1 MSSDRLFL
9 LAALAGAVSLAI
21 ALYFQYVEGL
31 APCPLCM
38 WQRYGLGIGIL
49 GAVMA
54 AMVPGR
60 AGKVT
65 FGTFGALGF
74 LFEAGAAVFHSG
86 VERKLWEGL
95 PSCSGSTLSDTFDP
109 AALTAAANSGRP
121 VPRCDEI
128 PWEMFGLSMA
138 NWNVLL
144 ALGFLTLCALGV
156 ARVRQVAPGSGLR

>member
-1 MSSDRLFL
+1 MSSSRLFAI
-9 LAALAGAVSLAI
+9 AALVGAASFAI

-38 WQRYGLGIGIL
+38 WQRYGLAVGIL
-49 GAVMA
+49 GAALA
-54 AMVPGR
+54 AVVSGR

-65 FGTFGALGF
+65 FGMLGALGF

-109 AALTAAANSGRP
+109 DALAAAASSGKP

-128 PWEMFGLSMA
+128 PWDLFGLSMA
-138 NWNVLL
+138 NLNVLL
-144 ALGFLTLCALGV
+144 ALGFVGLCALGIAHV
-156 ARVRQVAPGSGLR
+156 KQAAPGSGLR